1 MIQIEE
7 ILKTDL
13 LVCWFN
19 GVELYPPTVFDEQ
32 IYYGDV
38 IDIKVTNPGKGY
50 DVINGPDLIVQD
62 QNGSG
67 CKAFLSN
74 SNRIFL

>member
-13 LVCWFN
+13 LVCCRTN
-19 GVELYPPTVFDEQ
+19 GVELFPPTVFDEQ

-67 CKAFLSN
+67 CKPLSN